1 MIHGEIAE
9 LKRNLASRA
18 MPFLLSEKQ
27 VFVCPVAGQ
36 FAKVRPSW
44 NVGSAN
50 RLEVV
55 KQVDFLTDADLH
67 KVGRFLGYVDADPLT
82 VEPFGGNTGGGA
94 TGEGVQDH
102 VALVAAGLD
111 DSV

>member
-1 MIHGEIAE
+1 MIGPALALRGDVIHCEIAE
-9 LKRNLASRA
+9 LERNLASCT

-44 NVGSAN
+44 NVGSVN
-50 RLEVV
+50 WLEVV

-67 KVGRFLGYVDADPLT
+67 KIGRFLG
-82 VEPFGGNTGGGA
+82 
-94 TGEGVQDH
+94 
-102 VALVAAGLD
+102 
-111 DSV
+111 